1 MFTINNEIIQLSRG
15 DDSDFTFRINSG
27 TPLLPVIEILEPII
41 FNEGEENEYVENECL
56 YFGVMEANQK
66 WEDSIIRKKLTPAD
80 EDENGDITLHLN
92 PEDTENL
99 APGTYWYMVKI
110 YFWDK
115 EKEKFVIN
123 TICEKTK
130 FIIW

>member
-1 MFTINNEIIQLSRG
+1 MNRG
-15 DDSDFTFRINSG
+15 DDVDFTFVINGG
-27 TPLLPVIEILEPII
+27 TPLLPVIEVLEPIV
-41 FNEGEENEYVENECL
+41 FEPEVEGEEPHVENECL

-80 EDENGDITLHLN
+80 QDEHGNIHLHLN
-92 PEDTENL
+92 SEDTENL

-110 YFWDK
+110 YFWDR
-115 EKEKFVIN
+115 ELQKFVIN
-123 TICEKTK
+123 TICNKTK

>member
-1 MFTINNEIIQLSRG
+1 MFTINNKILQMNRG
-15 DDSDFTFRINSG
+15 DDIDFTFVINSG
-27 TPLLPVIEILEPII
+27 TPLLPIIQVLEPITL
-41 FNEGEENEYVENECL
+41 NVGEENEYVENECL

-80 EDENGDITLHLN
+80 LDENGNVHLHLN
-92 PEDTENL
+92 SEDTENL

-110 YFWDK
+110 YFWDR
-115 EKEKFVIN
+115 ELEKFVIN
-123 TICEKTK
+123 TICNKTK